1 MKETQSNYKAV
12 NIDEIFTSK
21 ANVLKFLQKKIKR
34 SKIEMIYNFTI
45 NEWKKHE
52 NEILKIISNI
62 SLRLFNLNLSIFS
75 NIFLPNCC
83 LFSTD
88 CFLTA

>member
-34 SKIEMIYNFTI
+34 SKIEMIYDFTI

-52 NEILKIISNI
+52 NEILKIILQCVPVSHPKI
-62 SLRLFNLNLSIFS
+62 AHLVLRVYGVNQVKKI
-75 NIFLPNCC
+75 
-83 LFSTD
+83 
-88 CFLTA
+88 